1 MPPAFNLRQ
10 DQTLQFNTCTRLH
23 SSDVDQAFRF
33 YASSFVTSQAA
44 LSATRPASFSMSTS
58 RDASRAL
65 KAPSP
70 PAPPESPPAAPA
82 HQSPKAT
89 ITPSTHTY
97 RLFTLLKSVLA
108 PGRAA
113 TPDSVE
119 QRGAII
125 MIRARHCKHRATPL
139 ARFCLWR
146 SRRQR
151 VFSHMNSDTSPT
163 AANHP
168 I

>member
-1 MPPAFNLRQ
+1 MPPAFNLSQ

-58 RDASRAL
+58 RDAYRAL

-82 HQSPKAT
+82 RQSPKAT

-97 RLFTLLKSVLA
+97 RLFTLLKSVDPA
-108 PGRAA
+108 VGR
-113 TPDSVE
+113 
-119 QRGAII
+119 
-125 MIRARHCKHRATPL
+125 L
-139 ARFCLWR
+139 L
-146 SRRQR
+146 QR
-151 VFSHMNSDTSPT
+151 VAGEGRTVSTRPARGRHDSYRHPPSREASSRLRFS
-163 AANHP
+163 AAS
-168 I
+168 